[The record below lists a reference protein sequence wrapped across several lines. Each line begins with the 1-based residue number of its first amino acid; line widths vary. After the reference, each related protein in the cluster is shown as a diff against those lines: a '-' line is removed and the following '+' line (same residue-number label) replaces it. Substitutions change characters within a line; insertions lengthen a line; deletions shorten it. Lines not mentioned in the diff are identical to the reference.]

1 MRKKTMSLRG
11 KKSLKILGGATPPTP
26 QKNHS
31 GGGRETLRHPPVFAP
46 GEGGKIGHATQI
58 CLKSAHAR
66 NIVTICDLVSY
77 IGIYKY
83 NFNLE

>member
-1 MRKKTMSLRG
+1 MSLRG
-11 KKSLKILGGATPPTP
+11 KKLEKSWGARDPSP
-26 QKNHS
+26 
-31 GGGRETLRHPPVFAP
+31 PPVFAP